1 MPRTADSATD
11 DQALG
16 EGPVIM
22 RAMWRDG
29 EDFLTRP
36 HQENLLVANMT
47 DERSLIRQVSEGYA
61 TGEIGAG
68 RIRFVAIVSS
78 SPSRASLSVWSS
90 LTQKEGDHSIGEGLA
105 IRSGE
110 NERLR
115 QCTAYSGSNSFCRRR
130 RARKSRV
137 FTV

>member
-1 MPRTADSATD
+1 MHRDHPIALLDVPARNWVDGWSLESLTRTQIKTGVMPRTADGATD

-16 EGPVIM
+16 EGPVIV

-47 DERSLIRQVSEGYA
+47 DERSLIRQISEGYA

-68 RIRFVAIVSS
+68 RIRFIL
-78 SPSRASLSVWSS
+78 RHCQL
-90 LTQKEGDHSIGEGLA
+90 LT
-105 IRSGE
+105 
-110 NERLR
+110 
-115 QCTAYSGSNSFCRRR
+115 
-130 RARKSRV
+130 KSR
-137 FTV
+137 FT